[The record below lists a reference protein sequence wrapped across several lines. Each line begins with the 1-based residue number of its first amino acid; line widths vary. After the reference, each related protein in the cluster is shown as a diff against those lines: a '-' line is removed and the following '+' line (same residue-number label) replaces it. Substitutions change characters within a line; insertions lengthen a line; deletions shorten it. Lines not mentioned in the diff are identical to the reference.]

1 MKRLVPMFVAL
12 GLIVLVAAGYFGWK
26 IAERYIPSKDM
37 ADLQEVFD
45 TEKDRVSIFFNNE
58 LLEEKALYIDG
69 QTYFA
74 LDWVNENLNERYY
87 WDSVEKK
94 LVYAMPTQLLSANA
108 DTVGSDGKKLLWI
121 SEDGVYLSAGLILQY
136 TNVRM
141 EAFDHGEYKRIFVD
155 NIWGTE
161 KTAEFKKNTYVRV
174 KGGIKSDIIT
184 TAAKDESAVVLEELD
199 TWTRVRTKDGC
210 IGYVE
215 KRKLSDVKERE
226 QVSFFDE
233 PQYTHITMDKKVCLV
248 FHQVTNKDANA
259 NLENLLSMTDGV
271 NVVAPT
277 WFSLTDNE
285 GNFSS
290 LGSKEYVD
298 KAHAMGVQVW
308 GLLDNFSKD
317 VKTEVLLASTTT
329 RQRLVTRL
337 IHAAQELGLDG
348 LNMDFE
354 SLKES
359 AGVHYVQFLR
369 ELSIACHEEGLVL
382 SVDNYVPSASTRFYN
397 RKEQGNVADYVIIM
411 GYDEH
416 YAGGE
421 PGPVAS
427 IDYVE
432 RGIAETLKEVPKE
445 RVINAVPFYTRLWT
459 EEGGKTTSKA
469 LGIKAATN
477 WVQENGVELSWKE
490 DLGLSYG
497 ETNSQT
503 QRQFLWME
511 DARSLQLKAD
521 LIRSYDLAGTACW
534 KLGLETADVWS
545 VVGK

>member
-26 IAERYIPSKDM
+26 IADKYIPSKDM

-45 TEKDRVSIFFNNE
+45 TEKDHVSIFFNNE

-199 TWTRVRTKDGC
+199 TWTKVRTKDGC

-215 KRKLSDVKERE
+215 KRKLSDAKERE

-233 PQYTHITMDKKVCLV
+233 PQYTHITMDKKICLV

-259 NLENLLSMTDGV
+259 NLENLLSTTDGV

-290 LGSKEYVD
+290 LGSREYVE

-369 ELSIACHEEGLVL
+369 ELSIACREEGLVL

-469 LGIKAATN
+469 LGIKAAAN

-490 DLGLSYG
+490 DLGMSYG

>member
-1 MKRLVPMFVAL
+1 MKRRIPMFVAL
-12 GLIVLVAAGYFGWK
+12 GLIVLVMAGYFGWK
-26 IAERYIPSKDM
+26 IAEKYMPSKDM

-45 TEKDRVSIFFNNE
+45 TEKDCVSIFFNNE

-69 QTYFA
+69 QTYFS

-94 LVYAMPTQLLSANA
+94 LVYAMPTQLLSADA
-108 DTVGSDGKKLLWI
+108 QTTGSDGRKLLWI
-121 SEDGVYLSAGLILQY
+121 SDDGVYLSAGLILQY
-136 TNVRM
+136 TDVRM

-155 NIWGTE
+155 NTWGTE
-161 KTAEFKKNTYVRV
+161 TVAEFKKNTYVRV
-174 KGGIKSDIIT
+174 KGGVKSSIIT
-184 TAAKDESAVVLEELD
+184 TAVKEESVVVLEELD
-199 TWTRVRTKDGC
+199 TWSKVRTKDGC

-215 KRKLSDVKERE
+215 KQKLKNIRERE
-226 QVSFFDE
+226 QVSLFVQ
-233 PQYTHITMDKKVCLV
+233 PQYTHISMDEKVCLV
-248 FHQVTNKDANA
+248 FHQVTNRDAND
-259 NLENLLSMTDGV
+259 NLEALLSATQGV
-271 NVVAPT
+271 NVVVPT
-277 WFSLTDNE
+277 WFSLKDNE
-285 GNFSS
+285 GNFNS
-290 LGSKEYVD
+290 LGSREYVD
-298 KAHAMGVQVW
+298 KAHALGVQVW
-308 GLLDNFSKD
+308 ALLDNFSDD
-317 VKTEVLLASTTT
+317 VNSMILFSSTTT
-329 RQRLVTRL
+329 RQRLITRL
-337 IHAAQELGLDG
+337 IHAAQELDLDG

-354 SLKES
+354 NLKERV
-359 AGVHYVQFLR
+359 GVHYVQFLR
-369 ELSIACHEEGLVL
+369 ELSIACREEGLVL

-432 RGIAETLKEVPKE
+432 RGITETLKEVPKE

-459 EEGGKTTSKA
+459 QENGKTTSKA
-469 LGIKAATN
+469 LGIKAASK
-477 WVQENGVELSWKE
+477 WVKENEVELSWKD

-497 ETNSQT
+497 EKSSQGQT
-503 QRQFLWME
+503 QFLWME

-521 LIRSYDLAGTACW
+521 LIRKYDLAGTACW
-534 KLGLETADVWS
+534 KLGLETEDVWE

>member
-26 IAERYIPSKDM
+26 IADKYIPSKDM

-199 TWTRVRTKDGC
+199 TWTKVRTKDGC

-215 KRKLSDVKERE
+215 KRKLSDAKERE

-233 PQYTHITMDKKVCLV
+233 PQYTHITMDKKICLV

-259 NLENLLSMTDGV
+259 NLENLLSTTDGV

-290 LGSKEYVD
+290 LGSREYVE

-369 ELSIACHEEGLVL
+369 ELSIACREEGLVL

-469 LGIKAATN
+469 LGIKAAAN

>member
-1 MKRLVPMFVAL
+1 MKRRIPMFVAL
-12 GLIVLVAAGYFGWK
+12 GLIVLVMAGYFGWK
-26 IAERYIPSKDM
+26 IAEKYMPSKDM

-45 TEKDRVSIFFNNE
+45 TEKDCVSIFFNNE

-69 QTYFA
+69 QTYFS

-94 LVYAMPTQLLSANA
+94 LVYAMPTQLLSADA
-108 DTVGSDGKKLLWI
+108 QTTGSDGRRLLWI
-121 SEDGVYLSAGLILQY
+121 SDDDVYLSAGLILQY
-136 TNVRM
+136 TDVRM

-155 NIWGTE
+155 NTWGTE
-161 KTAEFKKNTYVRV
+161 TIAEFKKNTYVRV
-174 KGGIKSDIIT
+174 KGGVKSSIIT
-184 TAAKDESAVVLEELD
+184 TAVKEESAVVLEELD
-199 TWTRVRTKDGC
+199 TWSKVRTKDGC

-215 KRKLSDVKERE
+215 KQKLKNIRERE
-226 QVSFFDE
+226 QVSLFVQ
-233 PQYTHITMDKKVCLV
+233 PQYTHISMDEKVCLV
-248 FHQVTNKDANA
+248 FHQVTNRDAND
-259 NLENLLSMTDGV
+259 NLEALLSATQGV
-271 NVVAPT
+271 NVVVPT
-277 WFSLTDNE
+277 WFSLKDNE
-285 GNFSS
+285 GNFNS
-290 LGSKEYVD
+290 LGSREYVD
-298 KAHAMGVQVW
+298 KAHALGVQVW
-308 GLLDNFSKD
+308 ALLDNFSND
-317 VKTEVLLASTTT
+317 VNSMILFSSTTT
-329 RQRLVTRL
+329 RQRLIARL
-337 IHAAQELGLDG
+337 IHAAQELDLDG

-354 SLKES
+354 NLKERV
-359 AGVHYVQFLR
+359 GVHYVQFLR
-369 ELSIACHEEGLVL
+369 ELSIACREEGLVL

-432 RGIAETLKEVPKE
+432 RGITETLKEVPKE

-459 EEGGKTTSKA
+459 QENGKTTSKA
-469 LGIKAATN
+469 LGIKAASK
-477 WVQENGVELSWKE
+477 WVKENEVELSWKD

-497 ETNSQT
+497 EKSSQGQT
-503 QRQFLWME
+503 QFLWME

-521 LIRSYDLAGTACW
+521 LIRRYDLAGTACW
-534 KLGLETADVWS
+534 KLGLETEDVWE

>member
-1 MKRLVPMFVAL
+1 MRRLVPMFVAL

-26 IAERYIPSKDM
+26 IADKYIPSKDM

-184 TAAKDESAVVLEELD
+184 TAVKDESAVVLEELD
-199 TWTRVRTKDGC
+199 TWTKVRTKDGC

-215 KRKLSDVKERE
+215 KRKLSDAKERE

-233 PQYTHITMDKKVCLV
+233 PQYTHITMNKKICLV

-259 NLENLLSMTDGV
+259 NLENLLSTTDGV

-290 LGSKEYVD
+290 LGSREYVE

-369 ELSIACHEEGLVL
+369 ELSIACREEGLVL

-469 LGIKAATN
+469 LGIKAAAN